1 MESCIRNL
9 IRLDHMLTVVCHDAG
24 GAEIVSS
31 YLLHNNIECCYV
43 LDGPAKSIF
52 KKKIGV
58 ETNYSL
64 DEAVKTSDSIIC
76 GSSWKSDLEYQAI
89 KLARLYGKHSVVYLD
104 HWVNYI
110 ERLTR
115 NGESCI
121 PDEVWVGDNYAVTIA
136 ENIFKHTPVKFH
148 ENAYFI
154 DIQKRI
160 VAIEKKLVSLNDK
173 PTILYVCEPV
183 KEHALIQFGDER
195 YLGYTE
201 EDALEHFLSN
211 ISVIAK
217 GVYRIILRPHPSET
231 ISKYD
236 WVKEQYDLP
245 IEFGGSLP
253 LIEEICESD
262 IVVGCESMAMVV
274 GLIAHKQVVSSIPPK
289 GRPCVLP
296 HDEIRQLYTYM

>member
-1 MESCIRNL
+1 MESCFRNL

-31 YLLHNNIECCYV
+31 YLLHNNIECRYV

-64 DEAVKTSDSIIC
+64 DKAIKTSDSILC

-89 KLARLYGKHSVVYLD
+89 KLAFLHGKHSIVYLD

-121 PDEVWVGDNYAVTIA
+121 PDEVWVGDNYALTIA
-136 ENIFKHTPVKFH
+136 KNIFKHTPVKLH
-148 ENAYFI
+148 ENRYFI
-154 DIQKRI
+154 DIQKQLD
-160 VAIEKKLVSLNDK
+160 ATGKKSIPLNDK
-173 PTILYVCEPV
+173 QTILYVCEPV
-183 KEHALIQFGDER
+183 KEHALTQFGDER

-211 ISVIAK
+211 INIITKDVHC
-217 GVYRIILRPHPSET
+217 IILRPHPSET
-231 ISKYD
+231 IDKYD
-236 WVKEQYDLP
+236 WVKQQYDLP
-245 IEFGGSLP
+245 IKIGGSLS

-262 IVVGCESMAMVV
+262 IVVGCESMAMVI
-274 GLIAHKQVVSSIPPK
+274 GLIAHKQVISSIPSN

-296 HDEIRQLYTYM
+296 HNGIRQLHTYM